1 MYVYIYVCMYAWEK
15 QTCWALLKEACWLV
29 IRLGYTTQ
37 YIYIFIYIHMY
48 IADHYNLW
56 SESLY

>member
-1 MYVYIYVCMYAWEK
+1 MYAWEK

-29 IRLGYTTQ
+29 IRLGYTAQ